1 MKSKPKEVDRPTTFG
16 VVVEYSGDMG
26 LLRESCR
33 SLKAAD
39 FDKTKFN
46 VVISSMSNND
56 VNGLVHETNLLLADG
71 ITTTLVMH
79 THQAYEF
86 ERDFNSFDKVSG
98 MRYLMQIQPESNFSP
113 HTLKQIDALTVD
125 KESGQIIRQYVM
137 FEGVGWTCVLT
148 KIVQVQ
154 YNDHRS
160 YKSMITAVRKSTRE
174 ARLYKS
180 IHQEPMVNV

>member
-1 MKSKPKEVDRPTTFG
+1 MKSKPKEVERPTTFG
-16 VVVEYSGDMG
+16 VVVEYKGDMG
-26 LLRESCR
+26 LLRKSCEAF
-33 SLKAAD
+33 KAST
-39 FDKTKFN
+39 FDKSKFN

-98 MRYLMQIQPESNFSP
+98 MRYLVQIQPESGFEP
-113 HTLKQIDALTVD
+113 DTLSQIAALTVD
-125 KESGQIIRQYVM
+125 KETDQIIRQYVM
-137 FEGVGWTCVLT
+137 FEGVGWTCALT
-148 KIVQVQ
+148 KIVQIQ

-160 YKSMITAVRKSTRE
+160 YKSMIAAVRKSSRE
-174 ARLYKS
+174 ARLYKYIQRKS
-180 IHQEPMVNV
+180 MDNG